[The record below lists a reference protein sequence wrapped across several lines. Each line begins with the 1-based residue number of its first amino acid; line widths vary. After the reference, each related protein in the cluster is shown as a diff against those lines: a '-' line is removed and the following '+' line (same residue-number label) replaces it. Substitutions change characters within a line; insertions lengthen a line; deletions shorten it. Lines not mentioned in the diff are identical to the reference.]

1 MISLSNL
8 GEFAHHQWIFL
19 TDYFGVDLTVPEST
33 VEMRELFTKRPECS
47 HLPNSVREIV
57 RIEGSSETTPFIYR
71 PYMLNYLPQCSI
83 DYVAKD
89 KGKEVKTEYQA
100 RKRLIV
106 VKDSFIRD
114 ENELKV
120 NALFLMQY
128 LVKLNEERT
137 EVDWK

>member
-1 MISLSNL
+1 M
-8 GEFAHHQWIFL
+8 
-19 TDYFGVDLTVPEST
+19 
-33 VEMRELFTKRPECS
+33 
-47 HLPNSVREIV
+47 
-57 RIEGSSETTPFIYR
+57 
-71 PYMLNYLPQCSI
+71 
-83 DYVAKD
+83 AKD
-89 KGKEVKTEYQA
+89 KGKEVKIEYQA

>member
-1 MISLSNL
+1 M
-8 GEFAHHQWIFL
+8 
-19 TDYFGVDLTVPEST
+19 
-33 VEMRELFTKRPECS
+33 
-47 HLPNSVREIV
+47 PNSVREIV

-89 KGKEVKTEYQA
+89 KGKEVKIEYQA